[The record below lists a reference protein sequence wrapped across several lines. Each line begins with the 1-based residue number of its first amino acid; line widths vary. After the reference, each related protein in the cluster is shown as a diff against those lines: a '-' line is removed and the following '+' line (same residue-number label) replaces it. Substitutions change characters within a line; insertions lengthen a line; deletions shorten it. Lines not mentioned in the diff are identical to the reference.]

1 MNEAN
6 ISLVEYEDR
15 DPETGNY
22 IVKKIA
28 SGEVLLVP
36 AISSIYILKLEKGQP
51 LILIQ
56 LPGGNPEGYL
66 IAPI

>member
-1 MNEAN
+1 MNQVH
-6 ISLVEYEDR
+6 ISIVEYEDR
-15 DPETGNY
+15 DPETGSY
-22 IVKKIA
+22 IVKKIP

-56 LPGGNPEGYL
+56 PPGHPEGYL
-66 IAPI
+66 IPPI

>member
-22 IVKKIA
+22 IVKKIP
-28 SGEVLLVP
+28 SGEVLRVP
-36 AISSIYILKLEKGQP
+36 SVPSIYIMRLEKGQV

-56 LPGGNPEGYL
+56 PPGHLKSYL
-66 IAPI
+66 VPPI

>member
-6 ISLVEYEDR
+6 ISLVQYEDR

-22 IVKKIA
+22 IVKKIP
-28 SGEVLLVP
+28 SGEILRVP
-36 AISSIYILKLEKGQP
+36 SVSSIYILKLEKGQI

-56 LPGGNPEGYL
+56 LPGQSDGYL
-66 IAPI
+66 VPPI